1 MPRKVVNL
9 VQRKP
14 RQPTEAEVDALER
27 VAEANA
33 SGIAG
38 QAIDIEAGEGAALEP
53 DRPISRA
60 LGQTGIIERPGR
72 VLADGS
78 RRGARTLRRLT
89 AYLDP
94 ELAARLRAH
103 ALDRDATM
111 SDVIASA
118 LDAYLGQG

>member
-14 RQPTEAEVDALER
+14 RQPTEVELDALER

-38 QAIDIEAGEGAALEP
+38 EGAALEP
-53 DRPISRA
+53 ERPITPLA
-60 LGQTGIIERPGR
+60 GQTGIIERPGR

-78 RRGARTLRRLT
+78 RRGARTLRRMT
-89 AYLDP
+89 CYLDP
-94 ELAARLRAH
+94 ELGRRLRAH
-103 ALDRDATM
+103 ALDRGQSM
-111 SDVIASA
+111 SDVIAEA
-118 LDAYLGQG
+118 LDAYLGRG

>member
-27 VAEANA
+27 VAEANGN
-33 SGIAG
+33 GI
-38 QAIDIEAGEGAALEP
+38 AGEGAALEP
-53 DRPISRA
+53 ERPITGQT
-60 LGQTGIIERPGR
+60 GQTGIIERPGR

-78 RRGARTLRRLT
+78 RRGAKTLRRLT

-94 ELAARLRAH
+94 ELARRLRGH
-103 ALDRDATM
+103 ALAHDATM
-111 SDVIASA
+111 SDVIGDA